1 MLTSKILA
9 DPFLI
14 NILNLSYTCSHPV
27 LKASEPLC
35 LMWPRRDARSV
46 KNPPAP
52 RPPGERRRVRSC
64 LKKPAG
70 GSCPGSAWPAEAI
83 TFTSFFS
90 SFFSPRNFSPEIP
103 PRASPGDTPGTPKSR
118 EFRLFATKVVPGTLF
133 LSIFWSISVFHT
145 FWFDFWSVF
154 HRKIMKK
161 QTIIS
166 QPHLFFF
173 DLATLRIVCILRCER
188 HVLYFCFYQ
197 DFHKKCIK
205 FQAKTAAKKNITK
218 WCPWGLKIIPK
229 CIKVRCFS
237 FRKHKI
243 APKK

>member
-1 MLTSKILA
+1 MPGSPIFPKVHTHHYLT
-9 DPFLI
+9 
-14 NILNLSYTCSHPV
+14 NR
-27 LKASEPLC
+27 LC
-35 LMWPRRDARSV
+35 RY
-46 KNPPAP
+46 NPPAHP
-52 RPPGERRRVRSC
+52 KDERRRARPWLGFLPKIPPYRGTRIPPRQAPSR
-64 LKKPAG
+64 L
-70 GSCPGSAWPAEAI
+70 
-83 TFTSFFS
+83 FFS

-103 PRASPGDTPGTPKSR
+103 PRASPRDTPGTPKSR

-145 FWFDFWSVF
+145 FWLDCWSVF

-173 DLATLRIVCILRCER
+173 DLATLRIVCNLRCES

-205 FQAKTAAKKNITK
+205 F
-218 WCPWGLKIIPK
+218 
-229 CIKVRCFS
+229 
-237 FRKHKI
+237 
-243 APKK
+243 